1 MQPDHLPDFMPSPSA
16 MLFNSIEYLLAFLPI
31 TVLGYFWL
39 NRRVGAQAGKGWLVI
54 ASLFFYGWWSIAYLW
69 LIGGSILF
77 NYSAAW
83 LLGRSTHTTKKWLL
97 RIAIASN
104 VALLGYFKYTDFFIS
119 SINPFL
125 AQQLPLLHIALPL
138 GISFFTFTQI
148 AFLVDVQRGLTR
160 EYHFVHYCLFVT
172 YFPHLIAGPIMHHKE
187 MMPQFSSKSAQ
198 TIRWDNIQLGLLIL
212 AIGLLKKVCLADSV
226 ATAANTGF
234 SDAGH
239 LLFHQAWLTS
249 LSYTMQLYFDFS
261 GYTDMAIGASL
272 LFNIHLPENFNSP
285 YKSTNIRDFWQRWHI
300 TLSRWLRDY
309 LYIPL
314 GGSRRGE
321 IRTHIALLITF
332 LLGGLWHGASWTFV
346 IWGALH
352 GSATVLHRLWR
363 RLNFRIYAP
372 LAWLLTFLFVNAA
385 WVFFR
390 ASDFTI
396 ATQVLSGMAGL
407 HGFPTAADSW
417 ELVGGVLHSET
428 WSLFYAVAD
437 APTRQWLMLF
447 LCLIIALCYQNTAA
461 IATTPFAK
469 STKTSVSM
477 VHGIIIGSTIFYTA
491 FMTSGIATFIYF
503 YF

>member
-1 MQPDHLPDFMPSPSA
+1 
-16 MLFNSIEYLLAFLPI
+16 
-31 TVLGYFWL
+31 
-39 NRRVGAQAGKGWLVI
+39 
-54 ASLFFYGWWSIAYLW
+54 
-69 LIGGSILF
+69 
-77 NYSAAW
+77 
-83 LLGRSTHTTKKWLL
+83 
-97 RIAIASN
+97 
-104 VALLGYFKYTDFFIS
+104 
-119 SINPFL
+119 
-125 AQQLPLLHIALPL
+125 
-138 GISFFTFTQI
+138 
-148 AFLVDVQRGLTR
+148 
-160 EYHFVHYCLFVT
+160 
-172 YFPHLIAGPIMHHKE
+172 MHHKE